1 MNEHCFRDK
10 HGTKFKIEK
19 VTRTSRPPVRATFGG
34 KHVSG
39 GKVNNFPT
47 TITSKLTQSF
57 KFHVTRFLH
66 SSAD

>member
-19 VTRTSRPPVRATFGG
+19 VTRTSPPPVRATFGG

-39 GKVNNFPT
+39 GKV
-47 TITSKLTQSF
+47 K
-57 KFHVTRFLH
+57 
-66 SSAD
+66 